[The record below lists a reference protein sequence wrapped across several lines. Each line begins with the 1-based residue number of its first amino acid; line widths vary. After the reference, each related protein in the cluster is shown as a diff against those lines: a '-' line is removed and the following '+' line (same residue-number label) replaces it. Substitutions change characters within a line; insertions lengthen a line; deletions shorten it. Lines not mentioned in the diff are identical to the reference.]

1 MIPGHEIYSPVSVT
15 INEAHV
21 ERLNEAHVER
31 LTPVQFLSQV
41 AVGPGPEDL
50 VNQVTGKLKLY

>member
-21 ERLNEAHVER
+21 GR